1 MKLTKKQLKEII
13 REELNTI
20 TENKNVTKMDAD
32 KFISDVLKLGSKNNL
47 FDTFMK
53 REGISSD
60 QLFSLVSLVVEQL
73 KTKWL

>member
-13 REELNTI
+13 REELNNI

>member
-13 REELNTI
+13 REELNSI

>member
-13 REELNTI
+13 RDELNTI

-53 REGISSD
+53 REGINSD

>member
-13 REELNTI
+13 RDELNTI

-47 FDTFMK
+47 FDAFMK